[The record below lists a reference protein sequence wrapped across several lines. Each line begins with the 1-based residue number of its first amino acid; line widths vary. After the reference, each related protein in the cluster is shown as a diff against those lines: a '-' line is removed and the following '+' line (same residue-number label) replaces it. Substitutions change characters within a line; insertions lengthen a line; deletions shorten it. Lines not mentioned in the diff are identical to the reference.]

1 MPGVTLALGVTL
13 PDPPLEGVVRGV
25 GVAPFELLLLHAVS
39 KRAKIIRH
47 KTRRVPV
54 LLIFDNRIGE

>member
-1 MPGVTLALGVTL
+1 MPGVTLAVGVTL

-25 GVAPFELLLLHAVS
+25 GVELFELLLSHALS

-47 KTRRVPV
+47 KTRKSPGGKA
-54 LLIFDNRIGE
+54 LLRLDEI